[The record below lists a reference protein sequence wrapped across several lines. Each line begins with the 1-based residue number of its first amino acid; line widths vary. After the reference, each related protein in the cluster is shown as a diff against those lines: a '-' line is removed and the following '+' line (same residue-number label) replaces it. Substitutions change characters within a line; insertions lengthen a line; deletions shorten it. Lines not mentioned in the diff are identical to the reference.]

1 MYRTHT
7 CGELRLSDANKEVT
21 LAGWIQHNRNFG
33 GLTFID
39 LRDRYGITQL
49 VFDTEKDPDL
59 AGRISQMGREYVI
72 QVKGIVAERY
82 NKNKELPTGDIEII
96 VAELELLNASKTPP
110 FTIEDE
116 TDGGDE
122 QRMKYRYLDLRRR
135 PVKENMLLRHRLFQE
150 CRNYLASQGFLEI
163 DTPFL
168 VNSTPEGARDFV
180 VPSSKQ
186 PGNFYALP
194 QSPQIFKQILMM
206 SGYDKYFQVVKC
218 FRDEDF
224 RADRQPEFTQIDCE
238 MSFIH
243 QEDIIRTFTDFIKHV
258 FRTVRGSELGE
269 IPTYTY
275 NEVMSRYGSDKPDL
289 RFGMEI
295 HTMNTLVTD
304 AEFGPFKEAIETNG
318 LVAGINV
325 TGGATFTRK
334 QTDQLTEFIKD
345 PRRGMKG
352 LITVRWGE
360 EGIKSSVDKFFNEEQ
375 LKAWLAQFNAQKGD
389 LLLITSGKTRHV
401 QKALGDLRLEV
412 ANQLNLRDK
421 NKFAAAWVVDFPM
434 FSFDEEK
441 NEWTFEHHP
450 FTSPKTE
457 HMHLIDSDKGAVLA
471 NAYDF
476 VLNGSELCSG
486 SIRIHDQEVQAS
498 IFRALGMSAEEA
510 QAKFGFLLNALEFGA
525 PPHGGCAFGFDR
537 LAAIMCGTDSIRDVI
552 PFPKNNAGRDLMLD
566 APGPLDAKQLKELGI
581 RVVE

>member
-7 CGELRLSDANKEVT
+7 CGELRLTDAGREVT

-49 VFDTEKDPDL
+49 VFDSEKDPDL
-59 AGRISQMGREYVI
+59 AARISGMGREYVI
-72 QVKGIVAERY
+72 QAKGIVAERY
-82 NKNKELPTGDIEII
+82 NKNKEIPTGEIEII
-96 VAELELLNASKTPP
+96 VAELELLNPSKIPP

-122 QRMKYRYLDLRRR
+122 QRMKYRYLDLRRQ

-150 CRNYLASQGFLEI
+150 CRNYLSSQGFLEI

-243 QEDIIRTFTDFIKHV
+243 QADIIRTFTDFIKHV
-258 FRTVRGSELGE
+258 FRTVRGEELGE

-295 HTMNTLVTD
+295 HTMNTLVEN
-304 AEFGPFKEAIETNG
+304 AEFAPFKEAIESNG

-375 LKAWLAQFNAQKGD
+375 LSAWLTRFNAQKGD
-389 LLLITSGKTRHV
+389 LLLITSGKTRMV
-401 QKALGDLRLEV
+401 QKALGDVRLEV

-498 IFRALGMSAEEA
+498 IFRALGMSTEEA
-510 QAKFGFLLNALEFGA
+510 QAKFGFLLSALEFGA

-566 APGPLDAKQLKELGI
+566 APGPLDAKQLKELGL
-581 RVVE
+581 RVEE